1 MLVVNIMLDFK
12 RLKDLRED
20 HDLTQS
26 EMAEILGVKRST
38 YSLWELGI
46 NIIPL
51 SKLSVFADY
60 FKCSLDY
67 VLGLS
72 NQKRSY
78 ELIEGI
84 DFKIVGSNL
93 KKIRLSNKL
102 SQENIASLLNISQ
115 ACITKYEKGLI
126 EISITNI
133 YEFAKYFKISIND
146 LCGKTKEK
154 VKLNN

>member
-1 MLVVNIMLDFK
+1 MLDFK

-26 EMAEILGVKRST
+26 EMAEILGVKRSA

-51 SKLSVFADY
+51 SKLVLFADY

-84 DFKIVGSNL
+84 DFKVVGCNI
-93 KKIRLSNKL
+93 KKIRNTNKL

-115 ACITKYEKGLI
+115 ACVTKYEKGLI
-126 EISITNI
+126 EISTSNL
-133 YEFAKYFKISIND
+133 YEFAKYFKVSIND

-154 VKLNN
+154 VKVNN

>member
-1 MLVVNIMLDFK
+1 MLDFK

-26 EMAEILGVKRST
+26 EMAEIIGVKRSA

-46 NIIPL
+46 NIIPIKNL
-51 SKLSVFADY
+51 VLFSDY

-78 ELIEGI
+78 ELVEGI
-84 DFKIVGSNL
+84 DFKVVGSNI
-93 KKIRLSNKL
+93 KKIRIANKL
-102 SQENIASLLNISQ
+102 SQENVANLLNITQ
-115 ACITKYEKGLI
+115 ACVNKYEKGLI
-126 EISITNI
+126 EISTSNL
-133 YEFAKYFKISIND
+133 YQFAKIFRVSIND

-154 VKLNN
+154 IKL

>member
-20 HDLTQS
+20 HDLTQI

-51 SKLSVFADY
+51 SKLAIFADY

-72 NQKRSY
+72 SQKRSY
-78 ELIEGI
+78 ELVEGI
-84 DFKIVGSNL
+84 DFKIVGSNI
-93 KKIRLSNKL
+93 KKIRTNNKL

-115 ACITKYEKGLI
+115 ACVTRYEKGLI
-126 EISITNI
+126 EISTSNL
-133 YEFAKYFKISIND
+133 YEFAKYFKVSIND

-154 VKLNN
+154 IKINN

>member
-1 MLVVNIMLDFK
+1 MIDFK

-26 EMAEILGVKRST
+26 EMADILGVKRSA

-51 SKLSVFADY
+51 KKLVLFADY

-78 ELIEGI
+78 ELVEGI
-84 DFKIVGSNL
+84 NLKIVGNNI
-93 KKIRLSNKL
+93 KKIRINNKL

-115 ACITKYEKGLI
+115 ACITKYEKGSI
-126 EISITNI
+126 EISTSNL
-133 YEFAKYFKISIND
+133 YEFAKYFKVSLND

>member
-1 MLVVNIMLDFK
+1 MLDFK

-26 EMAEILGVKRST
+26 EMAEIIGVKRSA

-46 NIIPL
+46 NIIPIKSL
-51 SKLSVFADY
+51 VIFSDY

-72 NQKRSY
+72 NQKHSH
-78 ELIEGI
+78 ELVEGI
-84 DFKIVGSNL
+84 DFYVVGINL
-93 KKIRLSNKL
+93 KKIRIANKL
-102 SQENIASLLNISQ
+102 SQENVANLLNISQ
-115 ACITKYEKGLI
+115 ACVNKYEKGLI
-126 EISITNI
+126 EISTSNL
-133 YEFAKYFKISIND
+133 YQFAKLFKVSIND

-154 VKLNN
+154 VKVD